1 MSSGKVIL
9 CLLIIPF
16 CISCHTPEK
25 EAEEFILTDP
35 PPFLNVLEKG
45 GLDICTFYNTTDYYT
60 YKGITK
66 GFHYELAKDFAD
78 FLGVKLRIT
87 DVTNNIDD
95 AIGKLGN
102 GCDLLAVSFS
112 QLPCRD
118 SSLSYTQP
126 LFYTG
131 EVIVQN
137 NLNPLIKEVKELDG
151 KSIFIQKNTA
161 TQKTLQDLQDSLH
174 ITINVV
180 ELDQYSY
187 EDILHLVETGEID
200 YSAIDENIAKSNAI
214 SMKNLDYSLQI
225 KDSIPISWVF
235 PAKASFLT
243 EEANEW
249 LGQIRKNGKLNTLY
263 KRYFNNHKS
272 VPHHKSKYSVI
283 REGDISPFDAL
294 LKKEGQRLEWDWR
307 LLAAIVYIESGFD
320 PEAESQVGAYGLMQ
334 LLPETAALFKVND
347 YTLPDSNV
355 YAGVM
360 YLKYLNDMFVQYPMD
375 SWERIK
381 FTLAAYNA
389 GAGHV
394 LDAMRLAEKYG
405 KDPHKW
411 DDNTGYYLQNKSN
424 PEFYRDPV
432 CRNGYCNGQQTYNYI
447 HRVLETYNNY
457 KNIKP

>member
-9 CLLIIPF
+9 YLLVIPF

-25 EAEEFILTDP
+25 EAEEFIITDP

-45 GLDICTFYNTTDYYT
+45 ALDICTFYNTTDYYT

-78 FLGVKLRIT
+78 FLGVKLRIA

-95 AIGKLGN
+95 AIDKLGN

-112 QLPCRD
+112 QSPCRD
-118 SSLSYTQP
+118 SSLNYTQP

-131 EVIVQN
+131 EALVQN
-137 NLNPLIKEVKELDG
+137 NRNPLIKEAKGLDG
-151 KSIFIQKNTA
+151 KSVFIQKSTA
-161 TQKTLQDLQDSLH
+161 TQKTLQELQDSLH
-174 ITINVV
+174 IAINIV

-200 YSAIDENIAKSNAI
+200 YSAVDENIARSNAI
-214 SMKNLDYSLQI
+214 SMKHLDYSLKL

-235 PAKASFLT
+235 PANAGFLT

-249 LGQIRKNGKLNTLY
+249 LSQIRKNGKLNTLY
-263 KRYFNNHKS
+263 KRYFNNPKS

-294 LKKEGQRLEWDWR
+294 LKKESQRLEWDWR

-334 LLPETAALFKVND
+334 LLPETAALFKVDD

-405 KDPHKW
+405 KDPHIW